1 MKTNLTSRSSLL
13 ALLMAVLIFFHP
25 FVILAQQESV
35 EVQAKMA
42 AERDA
47 KANVNS
53 LLWTGTGC
61 LSVYLGGG
69 VGTVIAASIIE
80 SGNWLENTE
89 EGILGGVCVG
99 GLVCG
104 LFLWGAISYRSYPPP
119 ERLIGKSPEYI
130 DVYTNVYK
138 TRTRQ
143 LRRKYAVRG
152 CGVVVM
158 IGMIVSAIG
167 IIEQ

>member
-1 MKTNLTSRSSLL
+1 MNLKFQSLFMV
-13 ALLMAVLIFFHP
+13 LLMVMLIFSHP
-25 FVILAQQESV
+25 FVILAQQNSV
-35 EVQAKMA
+35 ESQAKIA

-47 KANVNS
+47 NANVNR
-53 LLWTGTGC
+53 LLWTGAGC

-69 VGTVIAASIIE
+69 VGTVIGASIIE
-80 SGNWLENTE
+80 SGNLLENTE

-104 LFLWGAISYRSYPPP
+104 LFSWGVISYRSYPPP

-143 LRRKYAVRG
+143 RRGQYVVGG
-152 CGVVVM
+152 CGLAVV
-158 IGMIVSAIG
+158 IGMIVSAIE